1 MLNELYLD
9 FETFEDVLTKV
20 SFKAFNVIVLFL
32 FISSTENNAY
42 SFGRTTIANL
52 DAEWVILRL
61 SLYYLLFEVLCRVFT
76 SECCC

>member
-52 DAEWVILRL
+52 DAE
-61 SLYYLLFEVLCRVFT
+61 
-76 SECCC
+76 